1 MEQKNAGKKKGS
13 RGVSRKSF
21 IIGIIALCLVALIAE
36 VVLLVH
42 GFSKKTEKKQPEQV
56 TPTQVV
62 KNDSTPTPTATAE
75 PTPTPEVDHYE
86 SVWKLAKEYK
96 TGSQGQKNP
105 VCYMEYDEQGR
116 ESKRI
121 VFDEDLGNPKE
132 TDVFHYDRSG
142 ITLVDRWIPTE
153 ENGELAETL
162 CFHIAADNM
171 SFLYHTYYLDLDKGE
186 TVDSV
191 QYDDGGNLTA
201 LTSSYLPYTEAP
213 ERYVTDWEIDSDGVL
228 KNFCKSIEGVITTVT
243 PLYDDSGRIIGRTTE
258 CNAYWDGYSDP
269 WGIIHQDGY
278 TYLTEEG
285 NGVFTY
291 VYKDGDMLMYTRYM
305 GYTSDWPGAL
315 TVSKSDY
322 VSPRLEKAFYFQPKG
337 NFKAYSDNV
346 FTAIPYNRESF
357 LCWEY
362 YIWEEDL
369 SKYQDCTVEVRPDG
383 QPVYAKDTSVEKYYE
398 YDETGRLTR
407 YHAVMDYPVY
417 PTVCFDVL
425 TELDE
430 NWNLVKKTDLINN
443 AVYEYE
449 WILIDIP
456 VYE

>member
-121 VFDEDLGNPKE
+121 VFDEDLGTPKE

-153 ENGELAETL
+153 ENGELAEMRCFYPACENMTL
-162 CFHIAADNM
+162 
-171 SFLYHTYYLDLDKGE
+171 FLQTHYLDLSSGE
-186 TVDSV
+186 TVESV
-191 QYDDGGNLTA
+191 QFDDAGNLIA
-201 LTSSYLPYTEAP
+201 LTSFYHSRMYDGGP
-213 ERYVTDWEIDSDGVL
+213 RYVTDWEISPDGIV
-228 KNFCKSIEGVITTVT
+228 EGFRITDGKYIRNVT
-243 PLYDDSGRIIGRTTE
+243 LEYDDSGRLIDRTTDYNSIE
-258 CNAYWDGYSDP
+258 ADFDP
-269 WGIIHQDGY
+269 WCIVYKDGL

-291 VYKDGDMLMYTRYM
+291 VYKDGIMFMMTRYM
-305 GYTSDWPGAL
+305 DYRDDWPGAL
-315 TVSKSDY
+315 AVSDAKY
-322 VSPRLEKAFYFQPKG
+322 ASPNMERDIYYRPSG
-337 NFKAYSDNV
+337 NFWTYSDN
-346 FTAIPYNRESF
+346 FTASDPYYPESLF
-357 LCWEY
+357 CRDSYTWGD
-362 YIWEEDL
+362 DL
-369 SKYQDCTVEVRPDG
+369 VIHQDYSAEVRADG
-383 QPVYAKDTSVEKYYE
+383 QPVYGYDLSWEKYYE
-398 YDETGRLTR
+398 YDDTGRLTR
-407 YHAVMDYPVY
+407 YYTSPH
-417 PTVCFDVL
+417 DVDIL

-430 NWNLVKKTDLINN
+430 NRNLVKKTDLIHNE
-443 AVYEYE
+443 VYEYE
-449 WILIDIP
+449 WILIDVP